1 MLSVWFPFRF
11 LKYQKSLASG
21 RKSFEQEYQ
30 RKQHLLSL
38 RGKAESDTS
47 LPILRKNIQERK
59 KAAAFPQ
66 LRLDAVRL
74 IVCR

>member
-1 MLSVWFPFRF
+1 MVSIQV
-11 LKYQKSLASG
+11 SELADKAATAVENRS
-21 RKSFEQEYQ
+21 EQEYQ

-38 RGKAESDTS
+38 RGKAESDIS

-59 KAAAFPQ
+59 KAAASPQ